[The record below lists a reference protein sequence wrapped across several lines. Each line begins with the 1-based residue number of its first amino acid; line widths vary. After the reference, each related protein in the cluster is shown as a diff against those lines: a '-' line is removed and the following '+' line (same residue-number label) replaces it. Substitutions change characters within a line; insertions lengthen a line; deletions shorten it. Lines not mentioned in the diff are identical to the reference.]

1 VALLLPVPVP
11 VVLLQPWFVWM
22 LWWFNAAYVAVKL
35 LSNAIPALRRHR
47 EDSAQQLTEL
57 PKTQKIARGT
67 FTTAEMVKYCSMLTV
82 SFFVTCYSARMLDT
96 FVFNIR
102 PMQFVQRGP
111 FVSFMPDYLPVYL
124 GAFALG
130 VFSGPSGWDVL
141 ARLPDAWGS
150 WSLCTAGIWWVL
162 GGWLLNTVLHSWMSM
177 QRGAT
182 AYALMWIM
190 RTFVEQ
196 SFAVVWSVGLLVVF
210 RQAFNT
216 NPNWVGRQYVNGA
229 YGAYLVH
236 PVIIILFARALMPF
250 PFPSA
255 VVNAVAISPPTLVVS
270 WVLACLLRAIPGA
283 DKIL

>member
-1 VALLLPVPVP
+1 
-11 VVLLQPWFVWM
+11 M

-35 LSNAIPALRRHR
+35 LSNAIPALRRRR

-57 PKTQKIARGT
+57 PKTQKIARGP
-67 FTTAEMVKYCSMLTV
+67 FTTAEMLKYCSMLTAA
-82 SFFVTCYSARMLDT
+82 FFATCYAARMLDT

-150 WSLCTAGIWWVL
+150 WSLWSAGIWWVL
-162 GGWLLNTVLHSWMSM
+162 AGWLLNTVLHSWMSM

-210 RQAFNT
+210 RQAYNT
-216 NPNWVGRQYVNGA
+216 KPNWVGRQYVNGA

-283 DKIL
+283 DRVL